1 MSEVKVENLISLN
14 KRAKMSTFATSR
26 TGRAA
31 SVTSPEYSTKFIFK
45 KGILAYS
52 GPTLASH
59 NVLHFGQT
67 HQTFHH
73 LHYRDPNLLSGDVV

>member
-31 SVTSPEYSTKFIFK
+31 SVTSPEYSTKFI
-45 KGILAYS
+45 
-52 GPTLASH
+52 
-59 NVLHFGQT
+59 
-67 HQTFHH
+67 
-73 LHYRDPNLLSGDVV
+73 